1 MPTIETCFN
10 CLELAPLTPIKN
22 NEKTTTKP
30 ANLKIY
36 ANHLDTP
43 SPTTSLGGEG
53 GTLQDGASA

>member
-10 CLELAPLTPIKN
+10 CLELASLTPIKN

-30 ANLKIY
+30 ANFKIY

-43 SPTTSLGGEG
+43 SQTTSLGGEG